1 MTAPLQVV
9 VIDDHRSYAEAL
21 SLALSR
27 TEGIAAVRPFVSFHE
42 AMSAMNPDT
51 PDVVLLDW
59 QLPDVDGTQAIRSI
73 RSAHPETAVA
83 LVSGHADA
91 ELVRISLRAG
101 AAFVLPK
108 EASVGEIV
116 DAIRRSA
123 RGERQIAAVE
133 DGPDD
138 EEISLSPREAEV
150 LRLLAAGKDVPQIA
164 RELVLSVHTIR
175 GYVKDLRLKFS
186 AHTQLELVAI
196 ARRRGLLPT

>member
-1 MTAPLQVV
+1 MAAPLRVV

-42 AMSAMNPDT
+42 AMSAMNPET

-83 LVSGHADA
+83 LISGHADA
-91 ELVRISLRAG
+91 ELARISLRAG

-123 RGERQIAAVE
+123 RGERQVAAVG

-138 EEISLSPREAEV
+138 DEISLSPREAEV
-150 LRLLAAGKDVPQIA
+150 LHLLAAGKDVPQIA

-196 ARRRGLLPT
+196 ARRRGLLTT